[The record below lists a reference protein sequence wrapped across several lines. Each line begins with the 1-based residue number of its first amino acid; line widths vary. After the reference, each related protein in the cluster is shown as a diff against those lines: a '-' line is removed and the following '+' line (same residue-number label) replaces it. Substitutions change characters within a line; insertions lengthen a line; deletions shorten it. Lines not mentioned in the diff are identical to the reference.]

1 MSEKE
6 VQIIIE
12 KLANI
17 ELALYQLDEM
27 GQMLLALIL
36 AGIVVY
42 FCYYVLIRFT
52 WF

>member
-1 MSEKE
+1 MSDKD
-6 VQIIIE
+6 VQLIID

-27 GQMLLALIL
+27 GQMVLALIL